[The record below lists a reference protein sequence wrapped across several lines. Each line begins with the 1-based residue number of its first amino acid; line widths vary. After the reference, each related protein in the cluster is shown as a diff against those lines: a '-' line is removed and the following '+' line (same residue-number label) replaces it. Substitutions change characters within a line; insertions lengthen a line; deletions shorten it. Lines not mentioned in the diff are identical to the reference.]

1 MTNTVPVQARADD
14 LSRYLGEV
22 RRFPLLAEDE
32 ESDLARRY
40 VADGDPEAARRLV
53 GSHLRL
59 VVKIAKGFRGYGLP
73 LADLIAEGNIGL
85 MRGLRRFDPDRG
97 VRLSTYAAWWIRA
110 EIQDYIMR
118 SQSLVKMGTTAT
130 QKKLFFNLRR
140 LKGRLGE
147 FGDGDLALESTAAI
161 AAALEVP
168 TDEVVSMNRR
178 LQASDQ
184 SLNAA
189 VGFDMDAEWQDRLV
203 DESPDP
209 ETILVERDEFDRR
222 SALLERSL
230 RELDE
235 RERDILRRRKLQDEP
250 LTLEDLSRRYGVS
263 RERIRQIEAR
273 AMEKLS
279 KIMHRPA
286 GMEMARA

>member
-1 MTNTVPVQARADD
+1 MTNTVQVYAHADD

-22 RRFPLLAEDE
+22 RRFPLLASDE
-32 ESDLARRY
+32 EDGLARRY

-73 LADLIAEGNIGL
+73 LGDLIAEGNIGL
-85 MRGLRRFDPDRG
+85 MRGLQRFDPDRG
-97 VRLSTYAAWWIRA
+97 VRLSTYVAWWIRA

-235 RERDILRRRKLQDEP
+235 RERDILRRRKLQEEP
-250 LTLEDLSRRYGVS
+250 LTLDDLSRRYGVS
-263 RERIRQIEAR
+263 REHIRQIEAR
-273 AMEKLS
+273 AMEKLGR
-279 KIMHRPA
+279 IMRRQA
-286 GMEMARA
+286 AMEMASA

>member
-1 MTNTVPVQARADD
+1 MTNTAQVYARADD

-22 RRFPLLAEDE
+22 RRFPLLAGDE
-32 ESDLARRY
+32 EDGLARRY

-73 LADLIAEGNIGL
+73 LGDLIAEGNIGL

-147 FGDGDLALESTAAI
+147 FGDGDLALESAAAI

-235 RERDILRRRKLQDEP
+235 RERDILRRRKLQEEP
-250 LTLEDLSRRYGVS
+250 LTLDDLSRRYGVS

-273 AMEKLS
+273 AMEKLG
-279 KIMHRPA
+279 KIMRRPA
-286 GMEMARA
+286 AMEMASA

>member
-1 MTNTVPVQARADD
+1 
-14 LSRYLGEV
+14 
-22 RRFPLLAEDE
+22 
-32 ESDLARRY
+32 
-40 VADGDPEAARRLV
+40 
-53 GSHLRL
+53 
-59 VVKIAKGFRGYGLP
+59 
-73 LADLIAEGNIGL
+73 
-85 MRGLRRFDPDRG
+85 
-97 VRLSTYAAWWIRA
+97 
-110 EIQDYIMR
+110 MR

-147 FGDGDLALESTAAI
+147 FGDGDLAIESAAAI

-209 ETILVERDEFDRR
+209 ETIGLERDEV
-222 SALLERSL
+222 E
-230 RELDE
+230 
-235 RERDILRRRKLQDEP
+235 
-250 LTLEDLSRRYGVS
+250 
-263 RERIRQIEAR
+263 
-273 AMEKLS
+273 
-279 KIMHRPA
+279 RPA
-286 GMEMARA
+286 GVLER

>member
-1 MTNTVPVQARADD
+1 MANTVPVYARADD

-40 VADGDPEAARRLV
+40 VASGDPEAARRLV

-85 MRGLRRFDPDRG
+85 MRGLQRFDPDRG
-97 VRLSTYAAWWIRA
+97 VRVSTYAAWWIRA

-140 LKGRLGE
+140 LKSRLSE
-147 FGDGDLALESTAAI
+147 FGDGDLAPDSVDAI
-161 AAALEVP
+161 ATALEVP
-168 TDEVVSMNRR
+168 ADEVVHMNRR

-189 VGFDMDAEWQDRLV
+189 IGYDLDAEWQDRLI

-209 ETILVERDEFDRR
+209 ETIIVERDEFDRR
-222 SALLERSL
+222 SALLEASL

-235 RERDILRRRKLQDEP
+235 RERDILRRRKLQEEP
-250 LTLEDLSRRYGVS
+250 LTLEDLSRHYGVS
-263 RERIRQIEAR
+263 RERIRQIEVR
-273 AMEKLS
+273 ALEKLE
-279 KIMHRPA
+279 KIMRRPA
-286 GMEMARA
+286 RLEMAVA

>member
-189 VGFDMDAEWQDRLV
+189 IGFDMDAEWQDRLV

-209 ETILVERDEFDRR
+209 ETILAERDELDHR